1 MQARLK
7 ELAERY
13 PGATRAT
20 SRICIVEALVA
31 ARRLTDPQAA
41 QDAEALLQSEFGNA
55 NLIVVEITDT
65 VAGGDIQVADHAA
78 TLRAQMLVA
87 AALRGGQP
95 AGNDGG
101 KLKLPDAIIA
111 ASCLAFSPPA
121 VLVTENVSDFRLI
134 AEAGLITTVAGL
146 TVEPL

>member
-1 MQARLK
+1 MTRVLLWDTNVWSHLLLGIPEKRAQVQARLK

-55 NLIVVEITDT
+55 NLIVV
-65 VAGGDIQVADHAA
+65 
-78 TLRAQMLVA
+78 
-87 AALRGGQP
+87 
-95 AGNDGG
+95 
-101 KLKLPDAIIA
+101 
-111 ASCLAFSPPA
+111 
-121 VLVTENVSDFRLI
+121 
-134 AEAGLITTVAGL
+134 
-146 TVEPL
+146 